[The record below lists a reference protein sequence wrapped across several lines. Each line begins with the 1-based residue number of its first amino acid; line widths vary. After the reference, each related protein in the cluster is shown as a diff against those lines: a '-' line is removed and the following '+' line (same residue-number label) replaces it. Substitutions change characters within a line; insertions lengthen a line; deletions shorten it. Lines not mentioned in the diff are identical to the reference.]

1 MKVAQ
6 RLIAIILIFLIW
18 IAVFSYVNFL
28 KRDSI
33 IASIPYPNETIGIV
47 KINSRDIFS
56 NILFDYSFRNG
67 DSKMMKTVSEYYQN
81 WAQDT
86 TQAKFPIDFSENF
99 CLLKLKIDRE
109 IIWMIAGKAM
119 PNSTYSKGFI
129 RQGYYYEIVSKNVKK
144 STGLCALVQKGAW
157 FITKFNT
164 SKALSYELIEE
175 NRVKNE
181 YLFSLNKQE
190 LILCFKAKGKT
201 PMILPDSSRSFFHVT
216 TRLNRGSFL
225 PAKYEDLKVLTD
237 KLAGFSFNYYGAQYI
252 DDQQKGSYLYPEFDL
267 LFNFSQKTKLS
278 ELTKILRRVA
288 KEDVRVE
295 SDWIYLNHAK
305 YRLKAIN
312 DSTIFI
318 GKNKPQLTQTSA
330 AFSMSG
336 KPWVLTEI
344 KDLGWKGGLLELI
357 PEYRALKDFSQSVE
371 SIHTNMTCEN
381 NACYLDSPRKSKC
394 VKNVQQ
400 VCIKFKPGT
409 NARLE
414 TFRVLL
420 TMANAYQF
428 QQNQ

>member
-6 RLIAIILIFLIW
+6 RFIAIILIFIIW
-18 IAVFSYVNFL
+18 ISVFSYVSFL

-33 IASIPYPNETIGIV
+33 ISAIPCPNETIGIV

-86 TQAKFPIDFSENF
+86 TAARFPIDFSENF
-99 CLLKLKIDRE
+99 CLLKLKIDNE
-109 IIWMIAGKAM
+109 IIWMIAGKAI
-119 PNSTYSKGFI
+119 PKSTITKGFI
-129 RQGYYYEIVSKNVKK
+129 RQGFYYEIVSKNVKK
-144 STGLCALVQKGAW
+144 GASLCRLVQKGAW
-157 FITKFNT
+157 FNT
-164 SKALSYELIEE
+164 QFQATKALSYELIEG
-175 NRVKNE
+175 NQVKNE
-181 YLFSLNKQE
+181 YLFTLNKQE

-201 PMILPDSSRSFFHVT
+201 SMISPDSSRSFFHVS

-225 PAKYEDLKVLTD
+225 PEKYEDLKVLTD

-252 DDQQKGSYLYPEFDL
+252 DDQQRGTYLYPEFDL

-278 ELTKILRRVA
+278 ELTKILRKVA

-295 SDWIYLNHAK
+295 SDWIYLNRAR

-318 GKNKPQLTQTSA
+318 GKNKPELAQTNA

-371 SIHTNMTCEN
+371 SINMNMTCEN
-381 NACYLDSPRKSKC
+381 NACYIDSPHKSTC
-394 VKNVQQ
+394 VKNIQR

-428 QQNQ
+428 QQD

>member
-6 RLIAIILIFLIW
+6 RFIAIILIFIIW
-18 IAVFSYVNFL
+18 ISVFSYVNFL

-33 IASIPYPNETIGIV
+33 VAKIPCPNETIGIV
-47 KINSRDIFS
+47 KINSRDILS

-86 TQAKFPIDFSENF
+86 SSARFPIDFSENF
-99 CLLKLKIDRE
+99 CLLKLKIDHE
-109 IIWMIAGKAM
+109 IIWMIAGKAT
-119 PNSTYSKGFI
+119 PHSTISKGFI
-129 RQGYYYEIVSKNVKK
+129 RHGFYYEIVSKNVNKGASLTK
-144 STGLCALVQKGAW
+144 RVQEGAW
-157 FITKFNT
+157 FNTKFQT
-164 SKALSYELIEE
+164 TKALCYELIE
-175 NRVKNE
+175 NKRVKNE
-181 YLFSLNKQE
+181 YVFSLNEQE
-190 LILCFKAKGKT
+190 LVLCFKAKGNT
-201 PMILPDSSRSFFHVT
+201 AMILPDSSRSFFHIS

-225 PAKYEDLKVLTD
+225 PEKYEDLKVLTD

-252 DDQQKGSYLYPEFDL
+252 DDQQRGTYLYPEFDL
-267 LFNFSQKTKLS
+267 LFNFSKKTKLS
-278 ELTKILRRVA
+278 ELTKILRKVA

-295 SDWIYLNHAK
+295 SEWIYLNRAK

-318 GKNKPQLTQTSA
+318 GKNKPDLAQTNA
-330 AFSMSG
+330 AFSMTG

-371 SIHTNMTCEN
+371 SINMNMTCEN
-381 NACYLDSPRKSKC
+381 NGCYSGTIRKSKC
-394 VKNVQQ
+394 IKDIQRVG
-400 VCIKFKPGT
+400 IKFKPGT

-428 QQNQ
+428 QQD

>member
-1 MKVAQ
+1 
-6 RLIAIILIFLIW
+6 
-18 IAVFSYVNFL
+18 
-28 KRDSI
+28 
-33 IASIPYPNETIGIV
+33 
-47 KINSRDIFS
+47 
-56 NILFDYSFRNG
+56 
-67 DSKMMKTVSEYYQN
+67 
-81 WAQDT
+81 
-86 TQAKFPIDFSENF
+86 
-99 CLLKLKIDRE
+99 
-109 IIWMIAGKAM
+109 MIAGKAI
-119 PNSTYSKGFI
+119 PKSNFTKGFI
-129 RQGYYYEIVSKNVKK
+129 RQGFYYEIVSKRVKK
-144 STGLCALVQKGAW
+144 GATLTKLVKKGIW
-157 FITKFNT
+157 FNTKFNA
-164 SKALSYELIEE
+164 SKALSYELIEG

-190 LILCFKAKGKT
+190 LVLCFKANGKT
-201 PMILPDSSRSFFHVT
+201 SMILPDSSRSFFHIS

-225 PAKYEDLKVLTD
+225 PEKYEDLKVLTD

-252 DDQQKGSYLYPEFDL
+252 DDQQRGTYLYPEFDL

-278 ELTKILRRVA
+278 ELTKILRKVA

-295 SDWIYLNHAK
+295 SDWIYLNRAK

-318 GKNKPQLTQTSA
+318 GKNKPELAKTNAS
-330 AFSMSG
+330 FSMSG

-371 SIHTNMTCEN
+371 SINMNMTCEN
-381 NACYLDSPRKSKC
+381 NACYSDSPRKNTC
-394 VKNVQQ
+394 VKNIQRVG
-400 VCIKFKPGT
+400 IKFKPGT

-428 QQNQ
+428 QQN

>member
-6 RLIAIILIFLIW
+6 RFIAIILIFIIW
-18 IAVFSYVNFL
+18 ISVFSYVNFL

-33 IASIPYPNETIGIV
+33 VAKIPCPNETIGIV
-47 KINSRDIFS
+47 KINSRDILS

-86 TQAKFPIDFSENF
+86 SSARFPIDFSENF
-99 CLLKLKIDRE
+99 CLLKLKIDNE
-109 IIWMIAGKAM
+109 IIWMIAGKAI
-119 PNSTYSKGFI
+119 PKSNFTKGFI
-129 RQGYYYEIVSKNVKK
+129 RQGFYYEIVSKRVKK
-144 STGLCALVQKGAW
+144 GATLTKLVKKGIW
-157 FITKFNT
+157 FNTKFNA
-164 SKALSYELIEE
+164 SKALSYELIEG

-190 LILCFKAKGKT
+190 LVLCFKAKGKT
-201 PMILPDSSRSFFHVT
+201 AMILPDSSRSFFHIS

-225 PAKYEDLKVLTD
+225 PEKYEDLKVLTD

-252 DDQQKGSYLYPEFDL
+252 DDQQRGTYLYPEFDL

-278 ELTKILRRVA
+278 ELTKILRKVA

-295 SDWIYLNHAK
+295 SDWIYLNRAK

-318 GKNKPQLTQTSA
+318 GKNKPELAKTNAS
-330 AFSMSG
+330 FSMSG

-371 SIHTNMTCEN
+371 SINMNMTCEN
-381 NACYLDSPRKSKC
+381 NVCYSDSPRKNTC
-394 VKNVQQ
+394 VKNIQRVG
-400 VCIKFKPGT
+400 IKFKPGT

-428 QQNQ
+428 QQD

>member
-6 RLIAIILIFLIW
+6 RFIAIILIFIIW
-18 IAVFSYVNFL
+18 ISVFSYVNFL

-33 IASIPYPNETIGIV
+33 ISAIPCPDETIGIV
-47 KINSRDIFS
+47 KINSRDILS

-86 TQAKFPIDFSENF
+86 TAARFPIDFSENF
-99 CLLKLKIDRE
+99 CLLKLKIDNE
-109 IIWMIAGKAM
+109 IIWMIAGKAI
-119 PNSTYSKGFI
+119 PKSTVKKGFI
-129 RQGYYYEIVSKNVKK
+129 RHGFYYEIVSKNVKK
-144 STGLCALVQKGAW
+144 GATLTKLVKKGTW
-157 FITKFNT
+157 FNTKFNA

-175 NRVKNE
+175 NQVKNE

-190 LILCFKAKGKT
+190 LVLCFKAKGKT
-201 PMILPDSSRSFFHVT
+201 SMILPDSSRSFFHVS

-225 PAKYEDLKVLTD
+225 PKKYEDLKVLTD
-237 KLAGFSFNYYGAQYI
+237 KLAGFSFNYYGARYI
-252 DDQQKGSYLYPEFDL
+252 DDQQSGTYLYPEFDL
-267 LFNFSQKTKLS
+267 LFNFSKKTKLS
-278 ELTKILRRVA
+278 ELTKILRKVA

-295 SDWIYLNHAK
+295 SDWIYLNRAK

-318 GKNKPQLTQTSA
+318 GKNKPELAQTNA

-371 SIHTNMTCEN
+371 SINMNMTCQN
-381 NACYLDSPRKSKC
+381 DACYSDLIRKSKC
-394 VKNVQQ
+394 VKNIQRVG
-400 VCIKFKPGT
+400 IKFKPGT

-428 QQNQ
+428 QQD